1 MSLAYL
7 GIGTNLGNKEA
18 NLNRAMILLREQVG
32 EIYNVSS
39 FYSSKPWGF
48 SSENNF
54 FNMALLINTMLSPF
68 ELLDAIKKIEKKMGR
83 IYKKS
88 NVYEDRIID
97 IDILLYDNLVINQ
110 PTLVIPQKLLA
121 ERDFALVPLAEIAKD
136 VIHPQTNKTI
146 GQMKDELIKK
156 L

>member
-1 MSLAYL
+1 
-7 GIGTNLGNKEA
+7 
-18 NLNRAMILLREQVG
+18 
-32 EIYNVSS
+32 
-39 FYSSKPWGF
+39 
-48 SSENNF
+48 
-54 FNMALLINTMLSPF
+54 
-68 ELLDAIKKIEKKMGR
+68 MGR
-83 IYKKS
+83 IYKES

-136 VIHPQTNKTI
+136 LVHPQTNKTI